1 MQSTVIS
8 TLSAAI
14 EARKNCQQSGNTE
27 WLDRWNER
35 IEQLV
40 QMLPHGSG
48 IDSGTKI
55 DLDKSHADKLVLY
68 TAFHHMNNGGFYD
81 GWTEHTVTVTP
92 GFRSL
97 NLRISGRDRNQIKDY
112 LYETYNYALT
122 RAVVWDETAGRYRD
136 ADFVGQPRITC

>member
-1 MQSTVIS
+1 MQSTFIS

-14 EARKNCQQSGNTE
+14 EARKNCELGNNKE
-27 WLDRWNER
+27 WFEKWRER
-35 IEQLV
+35 IGKLED
-40 QMLPHGSG
+40 MLPHGSG

-68 TAFHHMNNGGFYD
+68 TSFHHMNEAGYYD
-81 GWTEHTVTVTP
+81 GWTEHTITVTP

-112 LYETYNYALT
+112 LYETYEYALT
-122 RAVVWDETAGRYRD
+122 RPVVWNEEKNGYVA
-136 ADFVGQPRITC
+136 A